1 MRSIGERV
9 VNTIQLMLMMLAPPV
24 PLICTGSFYL
34 SNHSV
39 ELLCLLW
46 VQGPDDRREGFE
58 HNPADAHDA
67 RPSGSLNA
75 HDARPAGSLNLS
87 NHSVELLRLLRVQR
101 PDHRREIFTHNPAV
115 AHDAGLPKSAQG
127 LG

>member
-1 MRSIGERV
+1 MPAVGAR
-9 VNTIQLMLMMLAPPV
+9 AK
-24 PLICTGSFYL
+24 
-34 SNHSV
+34 
-39 ELLCLLW
+39 
-46 VQGPDDRREGFE
+46 EGVE
-58 HNPADAHDA
+58 HNPAD
-67 RPSGSLNA
+67 A

-115 AHDAGLPKSAQG
+115 AHDAGLPKSVQG